1 MPGADDQNFQP
12 GAEELKDKP
21 IEGNQGEGSGNS
33 NPNPK
38 DGGEDDSI
46 FSDPAKAKEL
56 AKSLR
61 AESAKYRTKSKDL
74 ESKLSSMEATLG
86 KLKQALN
93 LGDDEEESPEEKV
106 KQLSEQAI
114 VLQTELAIRDLAAEH
129 EIPNQ
134 QIKYFKFLMAEK
146 FNALGDGEELSE
158 EALNEVIAE
167 VRKGGN
173 GKSGIN
179 GTGVHSDGKPNP
191 DAGSGL
197 TLDRFMKMSPAE
209 KSLIYQKDPTTY
221 NKLFSEAREKRLI

>member
-1 MPGADDQNFQP
+1 MPGADDQTNQP
-12 GAEELKDKP
+12 GADENKNKP
-21 IEGNQGEGSGNS
+21 NDGDASGGSGN
-33 NPNPK
+33 PNPDSK
-38 DGGEDDSI
+38 DGNEDESI
-46 FSDPAKAKEL
+46 FSDPTKAKEL

-86 KLKQALN
+86 KLKKALN
-93 LGDDEEESPEEKV
+93 LEEEEENPEEKV
-106 KQLSEQAI
+106 QQLSEQAI

-134 QIKYFKFLMAEK
+134 QLKYFKFLMSERFA
-146 FNALGDGEELSE
+146 ALGDGEELSE

-167 VRKGGN
+167 VKKGSA
-173 GKSGIN
+173 GKGIN
-179 GTGVHSDGKPNP
+179 GTGLHNNDKPNP
-191 DAGSGL
+191 DASSGVSVE
-197 TLDRFMKMSPAE
+197 RFVKMSPAE